1 MLVCHLWSLFNLP
14 TIVVNATQSF
24 TIDAILFKSSTQ
36 SHTTTVISI
45 TDVVEMFGHG
55 VAVGLPVGYTSDIL
69 VLQK

>member
-1 MLVCHLWSLFNLP
+1 
-14 TIVVNATQSF
+14 VNATQSF